1 MDSLLGIDIT
11 YLPRV
16 NCFIIRKHGKAFLT
30 TKDAVIFDR
39 EMFIQMLHAMVKNGQ
54 IDYKILEGILEDYN
68 TA

>member
-1 MDSLLGIDIT
+1 MDSLIEVAIT

-16 NCFIIRKHGKAFLT
+16 NCLIIRKQGKAFIT

-39 EMFIQMLHAMVKNGQ
+39 DMFIQMIHAMVKNEQ
-54 IDYKILEGILEDYN
+54 IDYKVLEGILEDFH

>member
-1 MDSLLGIDIT
+1 MDNLIGVDIT

-16 NCFIIRKHGKAFLT
+16 NCLIIKRHGKAFIT

-39 EMFIQMLHAMVKNGQ
+39 DMFIQMLHAMIRNGQ
-54 IDYKILEGILEDYN
+54 IDYKILEGILEDFH